1 MLVRTLLYAL
11 AAAALS
17 AASASAQIID
27 YAKYPDL
34 AGQWRPIGGP
44 GRFDISKPFGR
55 GQQAP
60 LTAEYEAIFEA
71 NLKDQA
77 AGGQGTTSTYKCLSP
92 GMPRVTNAYGETEF
106 IITPDTTYILMDHIL
121 DDRRVFTDG
130 RDWPAALEPS
140 LLGYSIGKWI
150 DSKGSGN
157 YDVLAV
163 ETRGFRGPRVF
174 DGSGLP
180 LHEDNQTIVKERIFI
195 DSADPGIAHDEVT
208 VIDHAL
214 TRPWTV
220 MKNYRRV
227 ADPRPLWTEE
237 YCEYN
242 NHVLIGTEHYV
253 LSADGLLMPAQKDQ
267 PPPDLRYF
275 KQTQK

>member
-1 MLVRTLLYAL
+1 
-11 AAAALS
+11 
-17 AASASAQIID
+17 
-27 YAKYPDL
+27 
-34 AGQWRPIGGP
+34 
-44 GRFDISKPFGR
+44 
-55 GQQAP
+55 
-60 LTAEYEAIFEA
+60 
-71 NLKDQA
+71 
-77 AGGQGTTSTYKCLSP
+77 
-92 GMPRVTNAYGETEF
+92 MPRVTNAYGETEF

-121 DDRRVFTDG
+121 DDRRIFTDG
-130 RDWPAALEPS
+130 RDWPAELEPS

-150 DSKGSGN
+150 DSKGDGHH
-157 YDVLAV
+157 DVLEV
-163 ETRGFRGPRVF
+163 ETRGFRGPRAF

-195 DSADPGIAHDEVT
+195 DKADPQVAHDEVT

-227 ADPRPLWTEE
+227 ADPLVSWTEE

-242 NHVLIGTEHYV
+242 NHVLIDDQHYV

-275 KQTQK
+275 KPKPR